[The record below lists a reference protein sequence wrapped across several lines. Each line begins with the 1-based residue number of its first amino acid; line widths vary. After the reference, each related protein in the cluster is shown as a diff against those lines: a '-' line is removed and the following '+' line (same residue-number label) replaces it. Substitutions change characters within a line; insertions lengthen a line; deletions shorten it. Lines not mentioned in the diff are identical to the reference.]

1 MYAELSDFFYVWL
14 KRTAGYLYPEFFRRH
29 LTDKENEAVANKAK
43 FQGAKGAGALA
54 ERDYQERMASI
65 FAECRRVL
73 KTDGIMTVMF
83 THKQTSAWD
92 ALTKGLMQAG
102 FVITASWPVNTESE
116 GGLHIKNK
124 AAAKSTIFLAC
135 RPRSDNRESGESV
148 YWEDIEPHV
157 ARAVRNR
164 VIEFQDA
171 GISGVDLYLASFG
184 PALEE
189 FSRHWPLKRGTPR
202 QKPEQL
208 RRRRQQVLFEEEWDP
223 YAATPEDALDTARR
237 EVKRWRVNQLT
248 QLPANVDLD
257 PTTAFFVLAWDT
269 FHAPVFAYDE
279 ALGLSRAVGVNLE
292 RDIVGRLAEKKS
304 SNLRLWDSAQRAAKG
319 SLGPA
324 DGSRGMIDALHHAAN
339 AARSRWSHAP
349 EVLGLSR
356 RGGIGLLDI
365 GYLALPA
372 ALVQAMA
379 ASVALILLPLLALR
393 RARSGARYGPTL
405 AGFFCIGLAF
415 LLIEIAFI
423 GRFTIIL
430 SHPVHALVVVLAAFL
445 LFAGVGSYLSA
456 RRGPGASIA
465 GPVIGIAAVATT
477 YALLS
482 SHITAALVGAPPA
495 VKIAAAFALIAP
507 LATLMGMP
515 FPRALARLNAVD
527 PSLLPWAWGINGCAS
542 VIGAVLATLL
552 AIHIGHTVVILS
564 GVVLYLVAGVCAG
577 RMAPRRE
584 SA

>member
-1 MYAELSDFFYVWL
+1 M
-14 KRTAGYLYPEFFRRH
+14 
-29 LTDKENEAVANKAK
+29 
-43 FQGAKGAGALA
+43 
-54 ERDYQERMASI
+54 
-65 FAECRRVL
+65 
-73 KTDGIMTVMF
+73 
-83 THKQTSAWD
+83 
-92 ALTKGLMQAG
+92 
-102 FVITASWPVNTESE
+102 
-116 GGLHIKNK
+116 
-124 AAAKSTIFLAC
+124 
-135 RPRSDNRESGESV
+135 
-148 YWEDIEPHV
+148 
-157 ARAVRNR
+157 
-164 VIEFQDA
+164 
-171 GISGVDLYLASFG
+171 
-184 PALEE
+184 
-189 FSRHWPLKRGTPR
+189 
-202 QKPEQL
+202 
-208 RRRRQQVLFEEEWDP
+208 
-223 YAATPEDALDTARR
+223 
-237 EVKRWRVNQLT
+237 
-248 QLPANVDLD
+248 
-257 PTTAFFVLAWDT
+257 
-269 FHAPVFAYDE
+269 
-279 ALGLSRAVGVNLE
+279 GVNLE

-372 ALVQAMA
+372 ALVQAVA